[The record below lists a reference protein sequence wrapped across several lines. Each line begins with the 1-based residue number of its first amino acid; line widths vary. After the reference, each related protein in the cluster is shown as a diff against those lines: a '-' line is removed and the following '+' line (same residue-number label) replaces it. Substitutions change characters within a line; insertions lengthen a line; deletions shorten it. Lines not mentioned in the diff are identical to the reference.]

1 VTDHYAVELEWA
13 DGFRAS
19 LLQSWVAPAAD
30 GFTGST
36 LRVLGEAGGLDFG
49 AGSLTFRD
57 RQKSRQTIHPGPQ
70 NDTRLALLDFLTSV
84 RAEKPLTPPI
94 TLAEAKNAT
103 LTGLLVR
110 KAVDERCVVTME
122 EIRAEAIKA

>member
-1 VTDHYAVELEWA
+1 
-13 DGFRAS
+13 
-19 LLQSWVAPAAD
+19 AAD

-57 RQKSRQTIHPGPQ
+57 RQRPRQTIHPGPQ

-84 RAEKPLTPPI
+84 RAEKPLPPPI

-110 KAVDERCVVTME
+110 KAVDERCVVTMK
-122 EIRAEAIKA
+122 EIRAEAIKT